1 MWPIAAS
8 RRPFSAWTWPRSPT
22 SCAPRVA
29 SPMSCRTPRNSR
41 KELWRLVTY
50 VLWIVQALLALV
62 FLFAGGFKL
71 VMPLDVLYAQMPLPL
86 PGVFVR
92 FVGGC
97 EVLGLTLPGLTRI
110 RPQLTPL
117 AARGLVL
124 IMVGAV
130 MFTPPEDPSL
140 AVLPIVVGLLAA
152 FVAYGR
158 ARIAPHASSRRAAA
172 ARPERGGG

>member
-1 MWPIAAS
+1 M
-8 RRPFSAWTWPRSPT
+8 
-22 SCAPRVA
+22 
-29 SPMSCRTPRNSR
+29 
-41 KELWRLVTY
+41 TY

-71 VMPLDVLYAQMPLPL
+71 VTPLDVLYTLMPLPL

-92 FVGGC
+92 FIGAC
-97 EVLGLTLPGLTRI
+97 EVLGALGLILPGLTRI

-130 MFTPPEDPSL
+130 MFTPPEDLSL

-158 ARIAPHASSRRAAA
+158 ARIAPHTASRRATS
-172 ARPERGGG
+172 ARQTLQTA

>member
-1 MWPIAAS
+1 M
-8 RRPFSAWTWPRSPT
+8 
-22 SCAPRVA
+22 
-29 SPMSCRTPRNSR
+29 
-41 KELWRLVTY
+41 TY

-71 VMPLDVLYAQMPLPL
+71 VTPLDVLYAQMPLPL

-97 EVLGLTLPGLTRI
+97 EVLGALGLILPGLTRI

-172 ARPERGGG
+172 ARPERGEGRQTLQAA